1 MAKKNT
7 TPTAFD
13 NVLNDIYGN
22 EQNISEPVDIDR
34 QNTFTEPVVDKN
46 EPVDNPTEDNIA
58 DDTKPSNAKD
68 DDSEIPQDVLNRMNG
83 EPNDKPIQNTTE
95 PVTNNIE
102 NNEQNNVT
110 EPSDADVHEAQQVGL
125 LFDAIGE
132 SFGWNMD
139 DVKEEDRPLTVDD
152 LTQYMR
158 EVVEQNSM
166 PHYAD
171 ERIQQ
176 LDEYVKNG
184 GKFEDFYGK
193 QQQSLSYDNLD
204 MEDEDNQKA
213 VVSELLKYS
222 GYTDEQIKNKI
233 SRYEDA
239 DMLEEES
246 EDALDRLKT
255 IKQHELEMAQQQQAA
270 YLQQQEEQSKQFY
283 TDCMNQINSL
293 SSIRGVQ
300 IPKED
305 RAKLADYIF
314 NVDQNGVSKFQKDYN
329 NQENFINNL
338 LTTAYITM
346 KGDAFVSTAKR
357 DGESSATEK
366 LRKMLRHQAKNHTA
380 YNVEDK
386 PKSAVDLAS
395 MYF

>member
-13 NVLNDIYGN
+13 NLLNSVYGN
-22 EQNISEPVDIDR
+22 EGNMPETVDM
-34 QNTFTEPVVDKN
+34 DKQDSFVN
-46 EPVDNPTEDNIA
+46 AVEEEEKPADKPAEDNGA
-58 DDTKPSNAKD
+58 DDTNPSNAND
-68 DDSEIPQDVLNRMNG
+68 DDSEIPQSVLDRM
-83 EPNDKPIQNTTE
+83 DKKSKDE
-95 PVTNNIE
+95 PVQEPTDDTIDH
-102 NNEQNNVT
+102 T
-110 EPSDADVHEAQQVGL
+110 EDTSDPSDADVNEAQQVGL

-139 DVKEEDRPLTVDD
+139 DIKEEDRPLTVDD
-152 LTQYMR
+152 LTHYMR
-158 EVVEQNSM
+158 EVVQQNSV
-166 PHYAD
+166 PKYAD

-193 QQQSLSYDNLD
+193 QQQSISYDNID

-213 VVSELLKYS
+213 VVSELLRYN
-222 GYTDEQIKNKI
+222 GYTDDQIKNKI

-246 EDALDRLKT
+246 ADALDMLKQ

-283 TDCMNQINSL
+283 DDCMNQIKSL

-314 NVDQNGVSKFQKDYN
+314 NVDQDGISKFQRDYN
-329 NQENFINNL
+329 NKDNFINNL
-338 LTTAYITM
+338 ITTAYITM
-346 KGDAFVSTAKR
+346 KGDSFISTAKR

-386 PKSAVDLAS
+386 PKSVVDLAS
-395 MYF
+395 RFF

>member
-7 TPTAFD
+7 TPTPFD
-13 NVLNDIYGN
+13 DLLNSVYGN
-22 EQNISEPVDIDR
+22 EGNMPETTNMDAQD
-34 QNTFTEPVVDKN
+34 TFTDVVEDDDK
-46 EPVDNPTEDNIA
+46 PADKPAEDNSA
-58 DDTKPSNAKD
+58 DDTNPSNTND
-68 DDSEIPQDVLNRMNG
+68 DDSEIPQDVLDRMDG
-83 EPNDKPIQNTTE
+83 KPKDEPIQEPANATVDNTE
-95 PVTNNIE
+95 DV
-102 NNEQNNVT
+102 Q

-152 LTQYMR
+152 LTHYMR
-158 EVVEQNSM
+158 EVVQQNSV
-166 PHYAD
+166 PQYAD

-193 QQQSLSYDNLD
+193 QQQSLSYDNMD

-213 VVSELLKYS
+213 VVSELLRYS
-222 GYTDEQIKNKI
+222 GYTDDQIKNKI

-246 EDALDRLKT
+246 ADALDRLKQ

-283 TDCMNQINSL
+283 DDCMNQIKSL

-314 NVDQNGVSKFQKDYN
+314 NVDQNGVSKFQRDYN
-329 NQENFINNL
+329 NKDNFINNL

-346 KGDAFVSTAKR
+346 KGDSFISTAKR

-386 PKSAVDLAS
+386 PKSVVDLAS
-395 MYF
+395 RFF

>member
-13 NVLNDIYGN
+13 NLLNSVYGN
-22 EQNISEPVDIDR
+22 EGNMPETIDM
-34 QNTFTEPVVDKN
+34 DKQDSFVN
-46 EPVDNPTEDNIA
+46 AVEEEEKPADKPAEDNSA
-58 DDTKPSNAKD
+58 DDTNPSNAND
-68 DDSEIPQDVLNRMNG
+68 DDSEIPQDVLNRMDG
-83 EPNDKPIQNTTE
+83 KSKDEPIQEPNDATVDNTEDTSD
-95 PVTNNIE
+95 
-102 NNEQNNVT
+102 
-110 EPSDADVHEAQQVGL
+110 PSDADVHEAQQVGL

-152 LTQYMR
+152 LTHYMR
-158 EVVEQNSM
+158 EVVQQNSV
-166 PHYAD
+166 PQYAD

-193 QQQSLSYDNLD
+193 QQQSLSYDNMD

-213 VVSELLKYS
+213 IVSELLRYS
-222 GYTDEQIKNKI
+222 GYTDDQIKNKI

-246 EDALDRLKT
+246 ADALDRLKQ
-255 IKQHELEMAQQQQAA
+255 IKQHELEVAQQQQAA

-283 TDCMNQINSL
+283 NDCMNQIKSL

-314 NVDQNGVSKFQKDYN
+314 NADQDGVSKFQRDYN

-346 KGDAFVSTAKR
+346 KGDSFISTAKR

-386 PKSAVDLAS
+386 PKSAIDLAS
-395 MYF
+395 RFF

>member
-7 TPTAFD
+7 TPTPFD
-13 NVLNDIYGN
+13 DLLNSVYGN
-22 EQNISEPVDIDR
+22 EGNMPETTNMDAQD
-34 QNTFTEPVVDKN
+34 TFTDVVEDDDK
-46 EPVDNPTEDNIA
+46 PADKPAEDNSA
-58 DDTKPSNAKD
+58 DDTNPSNTND
-68 DDSEIPQDVLNRMNG
+68 DDSEIPQDVLDRMDG
-83 EPNDKPIQNTTE
+83 KPKDEPVQEPANTTVDNTE
-95 PVTNNIE
+95 DA
-102 NNEQNNVT
+102 Q

-152 LTQYMR
+152 LTHYMR
-158 EVVEQNSM
+158 EVVQQNSV
-166 PHYAD
+166 PQYAD

-193 QQQSLSYDNLD
+193 QQQSLSYDNMD

-213 VVSELLKYS
+213 IVSELLRYS
-222 GYTDEQIKNKI
+222 GYTDDQIKNKI

-246 EDALDRLKT
+246 ADALDRLKQ
-255 IKQHELEMAQQQQAA
+255 IKQHELEMAQQQQAE

-283 TDCMNQINSL
+283 NDCMNQIKSL

-314 NVDQNGVSKFQKDYN
+314 NVDQNGISKFQRDYN

-346 KGDAFVSTAKR
+346 KGDSFISTAKR

-386 PKSAVDLAS
+386 PKSVVDLAS
-395 MYF
+395 RFF

>member
-1 MAKKNT
+1 MAKKKT
-7 TPTAFD
+7 TPTPFD
-13 NVLNDIYGN
+13 DLLNSVYGN
-22 EQNISEPVDIDR
+22 EGNMPETTNMDTQDSFIN
-34 QNTFTEPVVDKN
+34 VVEDEDK
-46 EPVDNPTEDNIA
+46 PADKPAEDNSA
-58 DDTKPSNAKD
+58 DDANPSNIND
-68 DDSEIPQDVLNRMNG
+68 DDSEIPQDVLDRMDG
-83 EPNDKPIQNTTE
+83 KPKEE
-95 PVTNNIE
+95 PVQEPANATVDTNA
-102 NNEQNNVT
+102 T
-110 EPSDADVHEAQQVGL
+110 EDTSDPSDEDVHEAQQVGL

-139 DVKEEDRPLTVDD
+139 DIKEEDRPLTVDD
-152 LTQYMR
+152 LTNYMR
-158 EVVEQNSM
+158 EVVQQNSV
-166 PHYAD
+166 PQYAD

-193 QQQSLSYDNLD
+193 QQQSLSYDNMD

-213 VVSELLKYS
+213 VVSELLRYS
-222 GYTDEQIKNKI
+222 GYTDDQIKNKI

-246 EDALDRLKT
+246 ADALDRLKQ

-283 TDCMNQINSL
+283 NDCMNQIKSL

-314 NVDQNGVSKFQKDYN
+314 NVDQNGISKFQRDYN
-329 NQENFINNL
+329 NKDNFINNL

-346 KGDAFVSTAKR
+346 KGDSFVSTAKR

-386 PKSAVDLAS
+386 PKSVVDLAS
-395 MYF
+395 RFF

>member
-7 TPTAFD
+7 TPTPFD
-13 NVLNDIYGN
+13 DLLNSVYGN
-22 EQNISEPVDIDR
+22 EGNMPETTNMDAQDSFVD
-34 QNTFTEPVVDKN
+34 VVEDEYKPADK
-46 EPVDNPTEDNIA
+46 PAEDNSA
-58 DDTKPSNAKD
+58 DDTNPSNIND
-68 DDSEIPQDVLNRMNG
+68 DDSEIPQDVLDRMDG
-83 EPNDKPIQNTTE
+83 KPKEE
-95 PVTNNIE
+95 PVQEPANATVDTNA
-102 NNEQNNVT
+102 T
-110 EPSDADVHEAQQVGL
+110 EDTSNPSDEDVHEAQQVGL

-139 DVKEEDRPLTVDD
+139 DIKEEDRPLTVDD
-152 LTQYMR
+152 LTNYMR
-158 EVVEQNSM
+158 EVVQQNSV
-166 PHYAD
+166 PQYAD

-193 QQQSLSYDNLD
+193 QQQSLSYDNMD

-213 VVSELLKYS
+213 VVSELLRYS
-222 GYTDEQIKNKI
+222 GYTDDQIKNKI

-246 EDALDRLKT
+246 ADALDRLKQ

-283 TDCMNQINSL
+283 NDCMNQIKSL

-314 NVDQNGVSKFQKDYN
+314 NVDQDGVSKFQRDYN
-329 NQENFINNL
+329 NKDNFINNL

-346 KGDAFVSTAKR
+346 KGDSFVSTAKR

-386 PKSAVDLAS
+386 PKSVVDLAS
-395 MYF
+395 RFF

>member
-7 TPTAFD
+7 TPTPFND
-13 NVLNDIYGN
+13 LLNSVYGN
-22 EQNISEPVDIDR
+22 EGNMPETTNMDTQDSFIN
-34 QNTFTEPVVDKN
+34 VVEDEDK
-46 EPVDNPTEDNIA
+46 PADKPAEDNSA
-58 DDTKPSNAKD
+58 DDANPSNIND
-68 DDSEIPQDVLNRMNG
+68 DDSEIPQDVLDRMDG
-83 EPNDKPIQNTTE
+83 KPKEE
-95 PVTNNIE
+95 PVQEPANDTVDNTE
-102 NNEQNNVT
+102 DVQ

-139 DVKEEDRPLTVDD
+139 DIKEEDRPLTVDD
-152 LTQYMR
+152 LTNYMR
-158 EVVEQNSM
+158 EVVQQNSV
-166 PHYAD
+166 PQYAD

-193 QQQSLSYDNLD
+193 QQQSISYDNMD

-213 VVSELLKYS
+213 VVSELLRYS
-222 GYTDEQIKNKI
+222 GYTDDQIKNKI

-246 EDALDRLKT
+246 ADALDRLKQ

-283 TDCMNQINSL
+283 NDCMNQIKSL

-314 NVDQNGVSKFQKDYN
+314 NVDQNGVSKFQRDYN
-329 NQENFINNL
+329 NKDNFINNL

-346 KGDAFVSTAKR
+346 KGDSFVSTAKR

-386 PKSAVDLAS
+386 PKSVVDLAS
-395 MYF
+395 RFF

>member
-13 NVLNDIYGN
+13 NLLNSVYGN
-22 EQNISEPVDIDR
+22 EGNMPETVDM
-34 QNTFTEPVVDKN
+34 DKQDSFVN
-46 EPVDNPTEDNIA
+46 AVEEEEKPADKPAEDNGA
-58 DDTKPSNAKD
+58 DDTNPSNAND
-68 DDSEIPQDVLNRMNG
+68 DDSEIPQSVLDRM
-83 EPNDKPIQNTTE
+83 DKKSKDE
-95 PVTNNIE
+95 PVQEPTDDTIDN
-102 NNEQNNVT
+102 T
-110 EPSDADVHEAQQVGL
+110 EDTSDPSDDDVSEAQQVGL

-139 DVKEEDRPLTVDD
+139 DIKEEDRPLTVDD
-152 LTQYMR
+152 LTNYMR
-158 EVVEQNSM
+158 KVVQQNSV
-166 PHYAD
+166 PQYAD

-193 QQQSLSYDNLD
+193 QQQSLSYDNID

-213 VVSELLKYS
+213 VVSELLRYN
-222 GYTDEQIKNKI
+222 GYTDDQIKNKI

-246 EDALDRLKT
+246 ADALDMLKQ

-270 YLQQQEEQSKQFY
+270 YLQQQEEQSRQFY
-283 TDCMNQINSL
+283 NDCMNQINSL

-305 RAKLADYIF
+305 RPKLADYIF
-314 NVDQNGVSKFQKDYN
+314 NVDQDGISKFQRDYN
-329 NQENFINNL
+329 NKDNFINNL
-338 LTTAYITM
+338 ITTAYITM
-346 KGDAFVSTAKR
+346 KGDSFISTAKR

-386 PKSAVDLAS
+386 PKSVVDLAS
-395 MYF
+395 RFF

>member
-13 NVLNDIYGN
+13 NLLNSVYGN
-22 EQNISEPVDIDR
+22 EGNMPETIDM
-34 QNTFTEPVVDKN
+34 DKQDSFVN
-46 EPVDNPTEDNIA
+46 AVEEEEKPADKPAEDNGA
-58 DDTKPSNAKD
+58 DDTNPSNAND
-68 DDSEIPQDVLNRMNG
+68 DDSEIPQSVLDRM
-83 EPNDKPIQNTTE
+83 DKKSKDE
-95 PVTNNIE
+95 PVQEPIDDTIDN
-102 NNEQNNVT
+102 T
-110 EPSDADVHEAQQVGL
+110 EDTSDPSDADVHEAQQVGL

-139 DVKEEDRPLTVDD
+139 DIKEEDRPLTVDD
-152 LTQYMR
+152 LTHYMR
-158 EVVEQNSM
+158 EVVQQNSV
-166 PHYAD
+166 PQYAD

-193 QQQSLSYDNLD
+193 QQQSISYDNID

-213 VVSELLKYS
+213 VVSELLRYN
-222 GYTDEQIKNKI
+222 GYTDDQIKNKI

-246 EDALDRLKT
+246 ADALDVLKQ

-270 YLQQQEEQSKQFY
+270 YLQQQEEQSRQFY
-283 TDCMNQINSL
+283 NDCMNQINSL

-305 RAKLADYIF
+305 RPKLADYIF
-314 NVDQNGVSKFQKDYN
+314 NVDQDGISKFQRDYN
-329 NQENFINNL
+329 NKDNFINNL
-338 LTTAYITM
+338 ITTAYITM
-346 KGDAFVSTAKR
+346 KGDSFISTAKR

-386 PKSAVDLAS
+386 PKSVVDLAS
-395 MYF
+395 RFF

>member
-13 NVLNDIYGN
+13 DLLNSVYGN
-22 EQNISEPVDIDR
+22 EGNMPETVDM
-34 QNTFTEPVVDKN
+34 DKQDSFVN
-46 EPVDNPTEDNIA
+46 AVEEEEKPADKPAEDNGA
-58 DDTKPSNAKD
+58 DDTNPSNAND
-68 DDSEIPQDVLNRMNG
+68 DDSEIPQSVLDRM
-83 EPNDKPIQNTTE
+83 DKKSKDE
-95 PVTNNIE
+95 PVQEPTDDTIDN
-102 NNEQNNVT
+102 T
-110 EPSDADVHEAQQVGL
+110 EDTSDPSDADVNEAQQVGL

-139 DVKEEDRPLTVDD
+139 DIKEEDRPLTVDD
-152 LTQYMR
+152 LTHYIR
-158 EVVEQNSM
+158 EVVQQNSV
-166 PHYAD
+166 PQYAD

-193 QQQSLSYDNLD
+193 QQQSLSYDNID

-213 VVSELLKYS
+213 VVSELLRYN
-222 GYTDEQIKNKI
+222 GYTDDQIKNKI

-246 EDALDRLKT
+246 ADALDMLKQ

-270 YLQQQEEQSKQFY
+270 YLKQQEEQSKQFY
-283 TDCMNQINSL
+283 NDCMNQIKSL
-293 SSIRGVQ
+293 SSIRGIQ

-305 RAKLADYIF
+305 RPKLADYIF
-314 NVDQNGVSKFQKDYN
+314 NVDQDGISKFQKDYN
-329 NQENFINNL
+329 NKDNFINNL
-338 LTTAYITM
+338 ITTAYITM
-346 KGDAFVSTAKR
+346 KGDSFISTAKR

-386 PKSAVDLAS
+386 PKSVVDLAS
-395 MYF
+395 RFF

>member
-1 MAKKNT
+1 MTKKNT
-7 TPTAFD
+7 TPTPFD
-13 NVLNDIYGN
+13 NLLNSVYGN
-22 EQNISEPVDIDR
+22 EGNIAETTNMDTQDTFID
-34 QNTFTEPVVDKN
+34 VVEDEDK
-46 EPVDNPTEDNIA
+46 PADKPAEDNSA
-58 DDTKPSNAKD
+58 DDTNPSNVND
-68 DDSEIPQDVLNRMNG
+68 DDSEIPQDVLNRMDG
-83 EPNDKPIQNTTE
+83 KPNDE
-95 PVTNNIE
+95 PVQEPTAPVDNTE
-102 NNEQNNVT
+102 DT
-110 EPSDADVHEAQQVGL
+110 SEPSDADVHEAQQVGL

-152 LTQYMR
+152 LTHYMR
-158 EVVEQNSM
+158 EVVQQNSV
-166 PHYAD
+166 PQYAD

-193 QQQSLSYDNLD
+193 QQQSLSYDNMD

-213 VVSELLKYS
+213 IVSELLRYS
-222 GYTDEQIKNKI
+222 GYTDDQIKNKI

-246 EDALDRLKT
+246 VDALDRLKQ

-283 TDCMNQINSL
+283 NDCMNQIKSL

-314 NVDQNGVSKFQKDYN
+314 NVDQNGISKFQRDYN

-346 KGDAFVSTAKR
+346 KGDSFVSTAKR

-386 PKSAVDLAS
+386 PKSVVDLAS
-395 MYF
+395 RFF

>member
-1 MAKKNT
+1 MAKKKT
-7 TPTAFD
+7 TPTPFD
-13 NVLNDIYGN
+13 DLLNSVYGN
-22 EQNISEPVDIDR
+22 EGNMPETTNMDTQDSFIN
-34 QNTFTEPVVDKN
+34 VVEDEDK
-46 EPVDNPTEDNIA
+46 PADKPAEDNSA
-58 DDTKPSNAKD
+58 DDANPSNIND
-68 DDSEIPQDVLNRMNG
+68 DDSEIPQDVLDRMDG
-83 EPNDKPIQNTTE
+83 KPKEE
-95 PVTNNIE
+95 PVQEPANATVDTNA
-102 NNEQNNVT
+102 T
-110 EPSDADVHEAQQVGL
+110 EDASDPSDEDVHEAQQVGL

-139 DVKEEDRPLTVDD
+139 DIKEEDRPLTVDD
-152 LTQYMR
+152 LTNYMR
-158 EVVEQNSM
+158 EVVQQNSV
-166 PHYAD
+166 PQYAD

-193 QQQSLSYDNLD
+193 QQQSLSYDNMD

-213 VVSELLKYS
+213 VVSELLRYS
-222 GYTDEQIKNKI
+222 GYTDDQIKNKI

-246 EDALDRLKT
+246 ADALDRLKQ

-283 TDCMNQINSL
+283 NDCMNQIKSL

-314 NVDQNGVSKFQKDYN
+314 NVDQNGVSKFQRDYN
-329 NQENFINNL
+329 NKDNFINNL

-346 KGDAFVSTAKR
+346 KGDSFVSTAKR

-386 PKSAVDLAS
+386 PKSVVDLAS
-395 MYF
+395 RFF

>member
-7 TPTAFD
+7 TPTPFD
-13 NVLNDIYGN
+13 DLLNSVYGN
-22 EQNISEPVDIDR
+22 EGNMPETTNMDTQDSFVD
-34 QNTFTEPVVDKN
+34 VVEDEDK
-46 EPVDNPTEDNIA
+46 PADKPAEDNSA
-58 DDTKPSNAKD
+58 DDTNPSNIND
-68 DDSEIPQDVLNRMNG
+68 DDSEIPQDVLDRMDG
-83 EPNDKPIQNTTE
+83 KPKEE
-95 PVTNNIE
+95 PVQEPANATVDNTE
-102 NNEQNNVT
+102 DAQ

-139 DVKEEDRPLTVDD
+139 DIKEEDRPLTVDD
-152 LTQYMR
+152 LTNYMR
-158 EVVEQNSM
+158 EVVQQNSV
-166 PHYAD
+166 PQYAD

-193 QQQSLSYDNLD
+193 QQQSLSYDNMD

-213 VVSELLKYS
+213 VVSELLRYS
-222 GYTDEQIKNKI
+222 GYTDDQIKNKI

-246 EDALDRLKT
+246 ADALDRLKQ

-283 TDCMNQINSL
+283 NDCMNQIKSL

-314 NVDQNGVSKFQKDYN
+314 NVDQNGVSKFQRDYN
-329 NQENFINNL
+329 NKDNFINNL

-346 KGDAFVSTAKR
+346 KGDSFVSTAKR

-386 PKSAVDLAS
+386 PKSVVDLAS
-395 MYF
+395 RFF

>member
-1 MAKKNT
+1 MAKKKT
-7 TPTAFD
+7 TPTPFD
-13 NVLNDIYGN
+13 DLLNSVYGN
-22 EQNISEPVDIDR
+22 EGNMPETTNMDTQDSFIN
-34 QNTFTEPVVDKN
+34 VVEDEDK
-46 EPVDNPTEDNIA
+46 PADKPAEDNSA
-58 DDTKPSNAKD
+58 DDTNPSNIND
-68 DDSEIPQDVLNRMNG
+68 DDSEIPQDVLDRMDG
-83 EPNDKPIQNTTE
+83 KPKEE
-95 PVTNNIE
+95 PVQEPTNATVDTNA
-102 NNEQNNVT
+102 T
-110 EPSDADVHEAQQVGL
+110 EDTSDPSDEDVHEAQQVGL

-139 DVKEEDRPLTVDD
+139 DIKEEDRPLTVDD
-152 LTQYMR
+152 LTNYMR
-158 EVVEQNSM
+158 EVVQQNSV
-166 PHYAD
+166 PQYAD

-193 QQQSLSYDNLD
+193 QQQSLSYDNMD

-213 VVSELLKYS
+213 VVSELLRYS
-222 GYTDEQIKNKI
+222 GYTDDQIKNKI

-246 EDALDRLKT
+246 ADALDRLKQ

-283 TDCMNQINSL
+283 NDCMNQIKSL

-314 NVDQNGVSKFQKDYN
+314 NVDQNGVSKFQRDYN
-329 NQENFINNL
+329 NKDNFINNL

-346 KGDAFVSTAKR
+346 KGDSFVSTAKR

-386 PKSAVDLAS
+386 PKSVVDLAS
-395 MYF
+395 RFF

>member
-7 TPTAFD
+7 TPTPFD
-13 NVLNDIYGN
+13 DLLNSVYGN
-22 EQNISEPVDIDR
+22 EGNMPETTNMDAQDA
-34 QNTFTEPVVDKN
+34 FTNVVEDDDK
-46 EPVDNPTEDNIA
+46 PADKPAEDNSA
-58 DDTKPSNAKD
+58 DDTNPSNVND
-68 DDSEIPQDVLNRMNG
+68 DDSEIPQDVLNRMDG
-83 EPNDKPIQNTTE
+83 KPNDE
-95 PVTNNIE
+95 PVQEPTAPVDNAE
-102 NNEQNNVT
+102 DT
-110 EPSDADVHEAQQVGL
+110 SEPSDADVHEAQQVGL

-152 LTQYMR
+152 LTHYMR
-158 EVVEQNSM
+158 EVVQQNSV
-166 PHYAD
+166 PQYAD

-193 QQQSLSYDNLD
+193 QQQSLSYDNMD

-213 VVSELLKYS
+213 IVSELLRYS
-222 GYTDEQIKNKI
+222 GYTDDQIKNKI

-246 EDALDRLKT
+246 ADALDRLKQ
-255 IKQHELEMAQQQQAA
+255 IKQHELEMAQQQQAE

-283 TDCMNQINSL
+283 NDCMNQIKSL

-314 NVDQNGVSKFQKDYN
+314 NVDQNGISKFQRDYN

-346 KGDAFVSTAKR
+346 KGDSFISTAKR

-386 PKSAVDLAS
+386 PKSVVDLAS
-395 MYF
+395 RFF

>member
-7 TPTAFD
+7 TPTPFND
-13 NVLNDIYGN
+13 LLNSVYGN
-22 EQNISEPVDIDR
+22 EGNMPETTNMDTQDSFIN
-34 QNTFTEPVVDKN
+34 VVEDEDK
-46 EPVDNPTEDNIA
+46 PADKPAEDNSA
-58 DDTKPSNAKD
+58 DDTNPSNIND
-68 DDSEIPQDVLNRMNG
+68 DDSEIPQDVLDRMDG
-83 EPNDKPIQNTTE
+83 KPKEE
-95 PVTNNIE
+95 PVQEPANDTVDNTE
-102 NNEQNNVT
+102 DEQ

-139 DVKEEDRPLTVDD
+139 DIKEEDRPLTVDD
-152 LTQYMR
+152 LTNYMR
-158 EVVEQNSM
+158 EVVQQNSV
-166 PHYAD
+166 PQYAD

-193 QQQSLSYDNLD
+193 QQQSLSYDNMD
-204 MEDEDNQKA
+204 MEDEDNQKS
-213 VVSELLKYS
+213 VVSELLRYS
-222 GYTDEQIKNKI
+222 GYTDDQIKNKI

-246 EDALDRLKT
+246 ADALDRLKQ

-283 TDCMNQINSL
+283 NDCMNQIKSL

-314 NVDQNGVSKFQKDYN
+314 NVDQNGVSKFQRDYN
-329 NQENFINNL
+329 NKDNFINNL

-346 KGDAFVSTAKR
+346 KGDSFVSTAKR

-386 PKSAVDLAS
+386 PKSVVDLAS
-395 MYF
+395 RFF

>member
-13 NVLNDIYGN
+13 NLLNSVYGN
-22 EQNISEPVDIDR
+22 EGNMPETVDM
-34 QNTFTEPVVDKN
+34 DKQDSFVN
-46 EPVDNPTEDNIA
+46 AVEEEEKPADKPAEDNGA
-58 DDTKPSNAKD
+58 DDTNPSNAND
-68 DDSEIPQDVLNRMNG
+68 DDSEIPQSVLDRM
-83 EPNDKPIQNTTE
+83 DKKSKDE
-95 PVTNNIE
+95 PVQEPTDDIIDN
-102 NNEQNNVT
+102 T
-110 EPSDADVHEAQQVGL
+110 EDTSDPSDDDVNEAQQVGL

-139 DVKEEDRPLTVDD
+139 DIKEEDRPLTVDD
-152 LTQYMR
+152 LTHYMR
-158 EVVEQNSM
+158 KVVQQNSV
-166 PHYAD
+166 PQYAD

-193 QQQSLSYDNLD
+193 QQQSISYDNID

-213 VVSELLKYS
+213 VVSELLRYN
-222 GYTDEQIKNKI
+222 GYTDDQIKNKI

-246 EDALDRLKT
+246 ADALDMLKQ

-283 TDCMNQINSL
+283 NDCMNQIKSL

-314 NVDQNGVSKFQKDYN
+314 NVDQDGISKFQRDYN
-329 NQENFINNL
+329 NKDNFINNL
-338 LTTAYITM
+338 ITTAYITM
-346 KGDAFVSTAKR
+346 KGDSFISTAKR

-386 PKSAVDLAS
+386 PKSVVDLAS
-395 MYF
+395 RFF

>member
-13 NVLNDIYGN
+13 SLLDSVYGN
-22 EQNISEPVDIDR
+22 EGDIPETINMDE
-34 QNTFTEPVVDKN
+34 QDSFVNAVEEEEKPADK
-46 EPVDNPTEDNIA
+46 PAEDNSA
-58 DDTKPSNAKD
+58 DDTNPSNAND
-68 DDSEIPQDVLNRMNG
+68 DDSEIPQDVLNRMDG
-83 EPNDKPIQNTTE
+83 KSKDEPVQEPNDATVDDTE
-95 PVTNNIE
+95 DTSD
-102 NNEQNNVT
+102 
-110 EPSDADVHEAQQVGL
+110 PSDADVHEAQQVGL

-139 DVKEEDRPLTVDD
+139 DIKEEDRPLTVDD
-152 LTQYMR
+152 LTNYMR
-158 EVVEQNSM
+158 EVVQQNSV

-193 QQQSLSYDNLD
+193 QQQSLSYDNMD

-213 VVSELLKYS
+213 IVSELLRYS
-222 GYTDEQIKNKI
+222 GYTDDQIKNKI

-246 EDALDRLKT
+246 ADALDRLKQ
-255 IKQHELEMAQQQQAA
+255 IKQHELEIAQQQQAA

-283 TDCMNQINSL
+283 NDCMNQIKSL

-314 NVDQNGVSKFQKDYN
+314 NVDQDGVSKFQKDYN

-346 KGDAFVSTAKR
+346 KGDSFISTAKR

-386 PKSAVDLAS
+386 PKSAIDLAS
-395 MYF
+395 RFF

>member
-1 MAKKNT
+1 MAKKKT
-7 TPTAFD
+7 TPTPFD
-13 NVLNDIYGN
+13 DLLNSVYGN
-22 EQNISEPVDIDR
+22 EGNMPETTNMDTQDSFIN
-34 QNTFTEPVVDKN
+34 VVEDEDK
-46 EPVDNPTEDNIA
+46 PADKPAEDNSA
-58 DDTKPSNAKD
+58 DDTNPSNIND
-68 DDSEIPQDVLNRMNG
+68 DDSEIPQDVLDRMDG
-83 EPNDKPIQNTTE
+83 KPKEE
-95 PVTNNIE
+95 PVQEPANATVDTNA
-102 NNEQNNVT
+102 T
-110 EPSDADVHEAQQVGL
+110 EDTSDPSDEDVHEAQQVGL

-139 DVKEEDRPLTVDD
+139 DIKEEDRPLTVDD
-152 LTQYMR
+152 LTNYMR
-158 EVVEQNSM
+158 EVVQQNSV
-166 PHYAD
+166 PQYAD

-193 QQQSLSYDNLD
+193 QQQSLSYDNMD

-213 VVSELLKYS
+213 VVSELLRYS
-222 GYTDEQIKNKI
+222 GYTDDQIKNKI

-246 EDALDRLKT
+246 ADALDRLKQ

-283 TDCMNQINSL
+283 NDCMNQIKSL

-314 NVDQNGVSKFQKDYN
+314 NVDQNGVSKFQRDYN
-329 NQENFINNL
+329 NKDNFINNL

-346 KGDAFVSTAKR
+346 KGDSFVSTAKR

-386 PKSAVDLAS
+386 PKSVVDLAS
-395 MYF
+395 RFF

>member
-13 NVLNDIYGN
+13 NLLNSVYGN
-22 EQNISEPVDIDR
+22 EGNMPETVDM
-34 QNTFTEPVVDKN
+34 DKQDSFVN
-46 EPVDNPTEDNIA
+46 AVEEEEKPADKPAEDNGA
-58 DDTKPSNAKD
+58 DDTNPSNAND
-68 DDSEIPQDVLNRMNG
+68 DDSEIPQSVLDRM
-83 EPNDKPIQNTTE
+83 DKKSKDE
-95 PVTNNIE
+95 PVQETTDDTIDN
-102 NNEQNNVT
+102 T
-110 EPSDADVHEAQQVGL
+110 EDTSDPSDADVNEAQQVGL

-139 DVKEEDRPLTVDD
+139 DIKEEDRPLTVDD
-152 LTQYMR
+152 LTHYMR
-158 EVVEQNSM
+158 EVVQQNSV
-166 PHYAD
+166 PQYAD

-193 QQQSLSYDNLD
+193 QQQSISYDNID

-213 VVSELLKYS
+213 VVSELLRYN
-222 GYTDEQIKNKI
+222 GYTDDQIKNKI

-246 EDALDRLKT
+246 ADALDMLKQ

-283 TDCMNQINSL
+283 DDCMNQIKSL

-314 NVDQNGVSKFQKDYN
+314 NVDQDGISKFQRDYN
-329 NQENFINNL
+329 NKDNFINNL

-346 KGDAFVSTAKR
+346 KGDSFISTAKR

-386 PKSAVDLAS
+386 PKSVVDLAS
-395 MYF
+395 RFF

>member
-1 MAKKNT
+1 MAKNNS
-7 TPTAFD
+7 TPSTFD
-13 NVLNDIYGN
+13 NMLNDIYGN
-22 EQNISEPVDIDR
+22 EGSIQEITDIDKQDTFVDVIEDNNKPVD
-34 QNTFTEPVVDKN
+34 K
-46 EPVDNPTEDNIA
+46 PTEDNTA
-58 DDTKPSNAKD
+58 DDTNPSAKD
-68 DDSEIPQDVLNRMNG
+68 DDSDIPQDVLDRMNNNTKD
-83 EPNDKPIQNTTE
+83 EPIQDTVVDTPDNTNNDVNTTD
-95 PVTNNIE
+95 
-102 NNEQNNVT
+102 
-110 EPSDADVHEAQQVGL
+110 PSDADVHEAQQVGL

-152 LTQYMR
+152 LTHYMR
-158 EVVEQNSM
+158 EVVEQNSV

-184 GKFEDFYGK
+184 GNFEDFYSK
-193 QQQSLSYDNLD
+193 QQQSLSYDNID
-204 MEDEDNQKA
+204 MDDEDNQKA
-213 VVSELLKYS
+213 VVSELLRYS

-239 DMLEEES
+239 DMLEDES
-246 EDALDRLKT
+246 ADALDRLKT
-255 IKQHELEMAQQQQAA
+255 IKQHELEIAQQQQAA
-270 YLQQQEEQSKQFY
+270 YLKQQEEQSKQFY

-329 NQENFINNL
+329 NQDTFINNL
-338 LTTAYITM
+338 LMTAYMTM
-346 KGDAFVSTAKR
+346 KGDQFVSTAKR

-386 PKSAVDLAS
+386 PRSAVDLAS
-395 MYF
+395 MYY

>member
-7 TPTAFD
+7 TPTTFD
-13 NVLNDIYGN
+13 NLLDSVYG
-22 EQNISEPVDIDR
+22 SEAEMPVTTNMDTQDTFID
-34 QNTFTEPVVDKN
+34 VVEDGDK
-46 EPVDNPTEDNIA
+46 PADKPAEDNSA
-58 DDTKPSNAKD
+58 DDTNPSNVND
-68 DDSEIPQDVLNRMNG
+68 DDSEIPQDVLNRMDG
-83 EPNDKPIQNTTE
+83 KPNDE
-95 PVTNNIE
+95 PVQEPTAPVDNAE
-102 NNEQNNVT
+102 DT
-110 EPSDADVHEAQQVGL
+110 SEPSDADVHEAQQVGL

-152 LTQYMR
+152 LTHYMR
-158 EVVEQNSM
+158 EVVQQNSV
-166 PHYAD
+166 PQYAD

-193 QQQSLSYDNLD
+193 QQQSLSYDNMD

-213 VVSELLKYS
+213 IVSELLRYS
-222 GYTDEQIKNKI
+222 GYTDDQIKNKI

-246 EDALDRLKT
+246 VDALDRLKR

-283 TDCMNQINSL
+283 NDCMNQIKSL

-314 NVDQNGVSKFQKDYN
+314 NVDQNGISKFQRDYN

-346 KGDAFVSTAKR
+346 KGDSFVSTAKR

-366 LRKMLRHQAKNHTA
+366 LRKMLRHPAKNHTA

-386 PKSAVDLAS
+386 PKSVVDLAS
-395 MYF
+395 RFF

>member
-13 NVLNDIYGN
+13 SLLDSVYGN
-22 EQNISEPVDIDR
+22 EGDMPETIDM
-34 QNTFTEPVVDKN
+34 DKQDSFIN
-46 EPVDNPTEDNIA
+46 AVEEEEKPADKPAEDNSA
-58 DDTKPSNAKD
+58 DDTNPSNAND
-68 DDSEIPQDVLNRMNG
+68 DDSEIPQDVLNRMDG
-83 EPNDKPIQNTTE
+83 KSKDEPVQEPNDATVDDTE
-95 PVTNNIE
+95 DTSD
-102 NNEQNNVT
+102 
-110 EPSDADVHEAQQVGL
+110 PSDADVHEAQQVGL

-139 DVKEEDRPLTVDD
+139 DIKEEDRPLTVDD
-152 LTQYMR
+152 LTNYMR
-158 EVVEQNSM
+158 EVVQQNSV

-193 QQQSLSYDNLD
+193 QQQSLSYDNMD

-213 VVSELLKYS
+213 IVSELLRYS
-222 GYTDEQIKNKI
+222 GYTDDQIKNKI

-246 EDALDRLKT
+246 ADALDRLKQ
-255 IKQHELEMAQQQQAA
+255 IKQHELEVAQQQQAA

-283 TDCMNQINSL
+283 NDCMNQIKSL

-314 NVDQNGVSKFQKDYN
+314 NVDQDGVSKFQKDYN

-346 KGDAFVSTAKR
+346 KGDSFISTAKR

-386 PKSAVDLAS
+386 PKSAIDLAS
-395 MYF
+395 RFF

>member
-13 NVLNDIYGN
+13 NLLNSVYGN
-22 EQNISEPVDIDR
+22 EGNMPETVDM
-34 QNTFTEPVVDKN
+34 DKQDSFVN
-46 EPVDNPTEDNIA
+46 AVEEEEKPADKPAEDNGA
-58 DDTKPSNAKD
+58 DDTNPSNAND
-68 DDSEIPQDVLNRMNG
+68 DDSEIPQSVLDRM
-83 EPNDKPIQNTTE
+83 DKKSKDE
-95 PVTNNIE
+95 PVQEPTDDTIDN
-102 NNEQNNVT
+102 T
-110 EPSDADVHEAQQVGL
+110 EDTSDLSDADVNEAQQVGL

-139 DVKEEDRPLTVDD
+139 DIKEEDRPLTVDD
-152 LTQYMR
+152 LTHYMR
-158 EVVEQNSM
+158 KVVQQNSV
-166 PHYAD
+166 PQYAD

-193 QQQSLSYDNLD
+193 QQQSISYDNID

-213 VVSELLKYS
+213 VVSELLRYN
-222 GYTDEQIKNKI
+222 GYTDDQIKNKI

-246 EDALDRLKT
+246 ADALDMLKQ

-283 TDCMNQINSL
+283 DDCMNQIKSL

-314 NVDQNGVSKFQKDYN
+314 NVDQDGISKFQRDYN
-329 NQENFINNL
+329 NKDNFINNL
-338 LTTAYITM
+338 ITTAYITM
-346 KGDAFVSTAKR
+346 KGDSFISTAKR

-386 PKSAVDLAS
+386 PKSVVDLAS
-395 MYF
+395 RFF

>member
-7 TPTAFD
+7 TPTPFD
-13 NVLNDIYGN
+13 NLLNSVYGN
-22 EQNISEPVDIDR
+22 EGNIAKTTNMDTQDTFID
-34 QNTFTEPVVDKN
+34 VVEDEDK
-46 EPVDNPTEDNIA
+46 PADKPAEDNSA
-58 DDTKPSNAKD
+58 DDTNPSNVND
-68 DDSEIPQDVLNRMNG
+68 DDSEIPQDVLNRMDG
-83 EPNDKPIQNTTE
+83 KPNDE
-95 PVTNNIE
+95 PVQEPTAPVDNAE
-102 NNEQNNVT
+102 DT
-110 EPSDADVHEAQQVGL
+110 SEPSDADVHEAQQVGL

-152 LTQYMR
+152 LTHYMR
-158 EVVEQNSM
+158 EVVQQNSV
-166 PHYAD
+166 PQYAD

-193 QQQSLSYDNLD
+193 QQQSLSYDNMD

-213 VVSELLKYS
+213 IVSELLRYS
-222 GYTDEQIKNKI
+222 GYTDDQIKNKI

-246 EDALDRLKT
+246 VDALDRLKQ

-283 TDCMNQINSL
+283 NDCMNQIKSL

-314 NVDQNGVSKFQKDYN
+314 NVDQNGISKFQRDYN

-346 KGDAFVSTAKR
+346 KGDSFVSTAKR

-386 PKSAVDLAS
+386 PKSVVDLAS
-395 MYF
+395 RFF

>member
-1 MAKKNT
+1 MAKKKT
-7 TPTAFD
+7 TPTPFD
-13 NVLNDIYGN
+13 DLLNSVYGN
-22 EQNISEPVDIDR
+22 EGNMPETTNMDTQDSFIN
-34 QNTFTEPVVDKN
+34 VVEDEDK
-46 EPVDNPTEDNIA
+46 PADKPAEDNSA
-58 DDTKPSNAKD
+58 DDTNPSNIND
-68 DDSEIPQDVLNRMNG
+68 DDSEIPQDVLDRMDG
-83 EPNDKPIQNTTE
+83 KPKEE
-95 PVTNNIE
+95 PVQEPANATVDTNA
-102 NNEQNNVT
+102 T
-110 EPSDADVHEAQQVGL
+110 EDASDPSDEDVHEAQQVGL

-139 DVKEEDRPLTVDD
+139 DIKEEDRPLTVDD
-152 LTQYMR
+152 LTNYMR
-158 EVVEQNSM
+158 EVVQQNSV
-166 PHYAD
+166 PQYAD

-193 QQQSLSYDNLD
+193 QQQALSYDDMD

-213 VVSELLKYS
+213 VVSELLRYS
-222 GYTDEQIKNKI
+222 GYTDDQIKNKI

-246 EDALDRLKT
+246 ADALDRLKQ

-283 TDCMNQINSL
+283 NDCMNQIKSL

-314 NVDQNGVSKFQKDYN
+314 NVDQNGVSKFQRDYN
-329 NQENFINNL
+329 NKDNFINNL

-346 KGDAFVSTAKR
+346 KGDSFVSTAKR

-386 PKSAVDLAS
+386 PISVVDLAS
-395 MYF
+395 RFF

>member
-7 TPTAFD
+7 TPTSFD
-13 NVLNDIYGN
+13 NLLNSVYGN
-22 EQNISEPVDIDR
+22 EGNMPETTNMDTQDSFIDAV
-34 QNTFTEPVVDKN
+34 EDEEKPADK
-46 EPVDNPTEDNIA
+46 PAEDNSA
-58 DDTKPSNAKD
+58 DDTNPSNTND
-68 DDSEIPQDVLNRMNG
+68 DDSEIPQDVLDRMDG
-83 EPNDKPIQNTTE
+83 KPKEEPVQETVNTPVDDNTTE
-95 PVTNNIE
+95 DAPD
-102 NNEQNNVT
+102 
-110 EPSDADVHEAQQVGL
+110 PSDADVHEAQQVGL

-139 DVKEEDRPLTVDD
+139 DIKEEDRPLTVDD
-152 LTQYMR
+152 LTHYMR
-158 EVVEQNSM
+158 EVVQQNSV
-166 PHYAD
+166 PQYAD

-184 GKFEDFYGK
+184 GKFEDFYGR
-193 QQQSLSYDNLD
+193 QQQSLSYDNMD

-213 VVSELLKYS
+213 VVSELLRYS
-222 GYTDEQIKNKI
+222 GYTDDQIKNKI

-246 EDALDRLKT
+246 ADALDRLKQ
-255 IKQHELEMAQQQQAA
+255 IKQHELEVAQQQQAA

-283 TDCMNQINSL
+283 NDCMNQIKSL

-314 NVDQNGVSKFQKDYN
+314 NVDQDGVSKFQRDYN
-329 NQENFINNL
+329 NQDNFINNL

-346 KGDAFVSTAKR
+346 KGDSFVSTAKR

-386 PKSAVDLAS
+386 PKSVVDLAS
-395 MYF
+395 RFF

>member
-1 MAKKNT
+1 MAKKNN

-13 NVLNDIYGN
+13 NLLNSVYGN
-22 EQNISEPVDIDR
+22 EGNMPETVDM
-34 QNTFTEPVVDKN
+34 DKQDSFVN
-46 EPVDNPTEDNIA
+46 AVEEEEKPADKPAEDNSA
-58 DDTKPSNAKD
+58 DDTNPSNAND
-68 DDSEIPQDVLNRMNG
+68 DDSEIPQSVLDRM
-83 EPNDKPIQNTTE
+83 DKKSKDE
-95 PVTNNIE
+95 PVQEPIDDTIDN
-102 NNEQNNVT
+102 T
-110 EPSDADVHEAQQVGL
+110 EDTSDPSDADVNEAQQVGL

-139 DVKEEDRPLTVDD
+139 DIKEEDRPLTVDD
-152 LTQYMR
+152 LTHYMR
-158 EVVEQNSM
+158 EVVQQNSV
-166 PHYAD
+166 PQYAD

-193 QQQSLSYDNLD
+193 QQQSLSYDNMD

-213 VVSELLKYS
+213 VVSELLRYS
-222 GYTDEQIKNKI
+222 GYTDDQIKNKI

-246 EDALDRLKT
+246 ADALDMLKQ

-270 YLQQQEEQSKQFY
+270 YLQQQEEQSRQFY
-283 TDCMNQINSL
+283 NDCMNQINSL

-305 RAKLADYIF
+305 RPKLADYIF
-314 NVDQNGVSKFQKDYN
+314 NVDQDGISKFQKDYN
-329 NQENFINNL
+329 NKDNFINNL
-338 LTTAYITM
+338 ITTAYITM
-346 KGDAFVSTAKR
+346 KGDSFISTAKR

-386 PKSAVDLAS
+386 PKSVVDLAS
-395 MYF
+395 RFF

>member
-13 NVLNDIYGN
+13 NLLNSVYGN
-22 EQNISEPVDIDR
+22 EGNMPETIDM
-34 QNTFTEPVVDKN
+34 DKQDSFVN
-46 EPVDNPTEDNIA
+46 AVEEEEKPADKPAEDNGA
-58 DDTKPSNAKD
+58 DDTNPSNAND
-68 DDSEIPQDVLNRMNG
+68 DDSEIPQSVLDRM
-83 EPNDKPIQNTTE
+83 DKKSKDE
-95 PVTNNIE
+95 PVQEPIDDTIDN
-102 NNEQNNVT
+102 T
-110 EPSDADVHEAQQVGL
+110 EDTSDPSDADVNEAQQVGL

-139 DVKEEDRPLTVDD
+139 DIKEEDRPLTVDD
-152 LTQYMR
+152 LTRYMR
-158 EVVEQNSM
+158 EVVQQNSV
-166 PHYAD
+166 PQYAD

-193 QQQSLSYDNLD
+193 QQQSLSYDNID

-213 VVSELLKYS
+213 VVSELLRYN
-222 GYTDEQIKNKI
+222 GYTDDQIKNKI

-246 EDALDRLKT
+246 ADALDMLKQ

-270 YLQQQEEQSKQFY
+270 YLKQQEEQSKQFY
-283 TDCMNQINSL
+283 NDCMNQIKSL
-293 SSIRGVQ
+293 SSIRGIQ

-305 RAKLADYIF
+305 RPKLADYIF
-314 NVDQNGVSKFQKDYN
+314 NVDQDGISKFQRDYN
-329 NQENFINNL
+329 NKDNFINNL
-338 LTTAYITM
+338 ITTAYITM
-346 KGDAFVSTAKR
+346 KGDSFISTAKR

-386 PKSAVDLAS
+386 PKSVVDLAS
-395 MYF
+395 RFF

>member
-13 NVLNDIYGN
+13 NLLNSVYGN
-22 EQNISEPVDIDR
+22 EGNMPETVDM
-34 QNTFTEPVVDKN
+34 DKQDSFVN
-46 EPVDNPTEDNIA
+46 AVEEEEKPADKPAEDNGA
-58 DDTKPSNAKD
+58 DDTNPSNAND
-68 DDSEIPQDVLNRMNG
+68 DDSEIPQSVLDRM
-83 EPNDKPIQNTTE
+83 DKKSKDE
-95 PVTNNIE
+95 PVQEHTDDTIDN
-102 NNEQNNVT
+102 T
-110 EPSDADVHEAQQVGL
+110 EDTSDPSDADVNEAQQVGL

-139 DVKEEDRPLTVDD
+139 DIKEEDRPLTVDD
-152 LTQYMR
+152 LTHYMR
-158 EVVEQNSM
+158 EVVQQNSV
-166 PHYAD
+166 PKYAD

-184 GKFEDFYGK
+184 GKFEDFYSK
-193 QQQSLSYDNLD
+193 QQQSLSYDNID

-213 VVSELLKYS
+213 VVSELLRYN
-222 GYTDEQIKNKI
+222 GYTDDQIKNKI

-246 EDALDRLKT
+246 ADALDMLKQ

-283 TDCMNQINSL
+283 DDCMNQIKSL

-314 NVDQNGVSKFQKDYN
+314 NVDQDGISKFQKDYN
-329 NQENFINNL
+329 NKDNFINNL
-338 LTTAYITM
+338 ITTAYITM
-346 KGDAFVSTAKR
+346 KGDSFISTAKR

-386 PKSAVDLAS
+386 PKSVVDLAS
-395 MYF
+395 RFF

>member
-13 NVLNDIYGN
+13 NLLNSVYGN
-22 EQNISEPVDIDR
+22 EGNMPETVDM
-34 QNTFTEPVVDKN
+34 DKQDSFVN
-46 EPVDNPTEDNIA
+46 AVEEEEKPADKPAEDNGA
-58 DDTKPSNAKD
+58 DDTNPSNAND
-68 DDSEIPQDVLNRMNG
+68 DDSEIPQSVLDRM
-83 EPNDKPIQNTTE
+83 DKKSKDE
-95 PVTNNIE
+95 PVQEPTDDTIDN
-102 NNEQNNVT
+102 T
-110 EPSDADVHEAQQVGL
+110 EDTSDPSDDDVHEAQQVGL

-139 DVKEEDRPLTVDD
+139 DIKEEDRPLTVDD
-152 LTQYMR
+152 LTNYMR
-158 EVVEQNSM
+158 KVVQQNSV
-166 PHYAD
+166 PQYAD

-193 QQQSLSYDNLD
+193 QQQSLSYDNID

-213 VVSELLKYS
+213 VVSELLRYN
-222 GYTDEQIKNKI
+222 GYTDDQIKNKI

-246 EDALDRLKT
+246 ADALDMLKQ

-270 YLQQQEEQSKQFY
+270 YLQQQEEQSRQFY
-283 TDCMNQINSL
+283 NDCMNQINSL

-314 NVDQNGVSKFQKDYN
+314 NVDQDGISKFQRDYN
-329 NQENFINNL
+329 NKDNFINNL
-338 LTTAYITM
+338 ITTAYITM
-346 KGDAFVSTAKR
+346 KGDSFISTAKR

-386 PKSAVDLAS
+386 PKSVVDLAS
-395 MYF
+395 RFF

>member
-13 NVLNDIYGN
+13 NLLNSVYGN
-22 EQNISEPVDIDR
+22 EGNMPETVDM
-34 QNTFTEPVVDKN
+34 DKQDSFVN
-46 EPVDNPTEDNIA
+46 AVEEEEKPADKPAEDNGA
-58 DDTKPSNAKD
+58 DDTNPSNAND
-68 DDSEIPQDVLNRMNG
+68 DDSEIPQSVLDRM
-83 EPNDKPIQNTTE
+83 DKKSKDE
-95 PVTNNIE
+95 PVQEPTDDTIDN
-102 NNEQNNVT
+102 T
-110 EPSDADVHEAQQVGL
+110 EDTSDPSDADVNEAQQVGL

-139 DVKEEDRPLTVDD
+139 DIKEEDRPLTVDD
-152 LTQYMR
+152 LTHYMR
-158 EVVEQNSM
+158 KVVQQNSV
-166 PHYAD
+166 PQYAD

-193 QQQSLSYDNLD
+193 QQQSISYDNMD

-213 VVSELLKYS
+213 VVSELLRYN
-222 GYTDEQIKNKI
+222 GYTDDQIKNKI

-246 EDALDRLKT
+246 ADALDRLKQ

-283 TDCMNQINSL
+283 DDCMNQIKSL

-314 NVDQNGVSKFQKDYN
+314 NVDQDGISKFQRDYN
-329 NQENFINNL
+329 NKDNFINNL
-338 LTTAYITM
+338 ITTAYITM
-346 KGDAFVSTAKR
+346 KGDSFISTAKR

-386 PKSAVDLAS
+386 PKSVVDLAS
-395 MYF
+395 RFF

>member
-7 TPTAFD
+7 TPTPFD
-13 NVLNDIYGN
+13 DLLNSVYGN
-22 EQNISEPVDIDR
+22 EGNMPETTNMDTQDSFIN
-34 QNTFTEPVVDKN
+34 VVEDDNKPADK
-46 EPVDNPTEDNIA
+46 PAEDNSA
-58 DDTKPSNAKD
+58 DDTNPSNIND
-68 DDSEIPQDVLNRMNG
+68 DDSEIPQDVLDRMDG
-83 EPNDKPIQNTTE
+83 KPKDE
-95 PVTNNIE
+95 PVQEPANATVDNTE
-102 NNEQNNVT
+102 DVQ
-110 EPSDADVHEAQQVGL
+110 EPSDEDVHEAQQVGL

-139 DVKEEDRPLTVDD
+139 DIKEEDRPLTVDD
-152 LTQYMR
+152 LTNYMR
-158 EVVEQNSM
+158 EVVQQNSV
-166 PHYAD
+166 PQYAD

-193 QQQSLSYDNLD
+193 QQQSISYDNMD

-213 VVSELLKYS
+213 VVSELLRYN
-222 GYTDEQIKNKI
+222 GYTDDQIKNKI

-246 EDALDRLKT
+246 ADALDMLKQ

-283 TDCMNQINSL
+283 DDCMNQIKSL
-293 SSIRGVQ
+293 SSIRGIQ

-314 NVDQNGVSKFQKDYN
+314 NVDQDGISKFQRDYN
-329 NQENFINNL
+329 NKDNFINNL
-338 LTTAYITM
+338 ITTAYITM
-346 KGDAFVSTAKR
+346 KGDSFISTAKR

-380 YNVEDK
+380 YNVEYK
-386 PKSAVDLAS
+386 PKSVVELAS
-395 MYF
+395 GFF